1 METMEKTNSTDTD
14 MKEPVPNTGAAGEPP
29 AGKSVKSHKKE
40 DAALKKLQE
49 LQKLQ
54 EEKDALQKDLDAT
67 KELYQRML
75 AEYANYKRR
84 TEQEKE
90 QLSAFVKSE
99 TFKALLPTLDNL
111 ERAASAPPGE
121 EYKAGVD
128 MIIRQLADLLA
139 SQGLQPIEPAGQPFD
154 PEQHHAV
161 MREDADGVEAD
172 TITEVF
178 QKGYRLGDRVI
189 RPAMVKVAN

>member
-1 METMEKTNSTDTD
+1 MEKTNSTDTD
-14 MKEPVPNTGAAGEPP
+14 IKETVPNTGAAGEPP
-29 AGKSVKSHKKE
+29 AGKSTKSHKKE
-40 DAALKKLQE
+40 DAALK
-49 LQKLQ
+49 KLQ

-111 ERAASAPPGE
+111 ERAALAPPGE

-128 MIIRQLADLLA
+128 MIIRQLAELLA
-139 SQGLQPIEPAGQPFD
+139 SQGLQTIEPTGQPFD
-154 PEQHHAV
+154 PELHHAV

-178 QKGYRLGDRVI
+178 QKGYRLGYRVI